1 MRIFDFRFF
10 NEIQISCDFA
20 FYALKY
26 FKFFIFRFC
35 FCVDLKNSYAYAD
48 LYKSPFCIFL
58 RCVLLYI
65 LPIILEHLCHQCPY
79 FHLVLCSLSDYQP
92 LHHFV
97 EYPVLKKVDY
107 PKIRKF
113 GDLPSSK
120 HDDVI
125 SEGCISEANLQKAS
139 FGSIKS
145 VSISVEFGFNLFWT
159 TKSIS
164 ILLLS
169 EKIGF
174 NSKVLDF
181 FEIFIKIDLLSVIE
195 DWQKSST
202 CLVQ

>member
-1 MRIFDFRFF
+1 MRIFDFSFF
-10 NEIQISCDFA
+10 NEIQICCDFA

-26 FKFFIFRFC
+26 FKFFIFCFC
-35 FCVDLKNSYAYAD
+35 FCVDLK
-48 LYKSPFCIFL
+48 IF
-58 RCVLLYI
+58 I
-65 LPIILEHLCHQCPY
+65 TPTQIT
-79 FHLVLCSLSDYQP
+79 SDYP
-92 LHHFV
+92 TDNTGTFMPSMSILSSRFMLTFRL
-97 EYPVLKKVDY
+97 PTTSSFCRISSSKKVDY

-169 EKIGF
+169 EK
-174 NSKVLDF
+174 NRV
-181 FEIFIKIDLLSVIE
+181 
-195 DWQKSST
+195 
-202 CLVQ
+202 

>member
-1 MRIFDFRFF
+1 MRIFDFSFF
-10 NEIQISCDFA
+10 NEIQICCDFA

-26 FKFFIFRFC
+26 FKFFIFCFC
-35 FCVDLKNSYAYAD
+35 FCVDLKKWLRPRNSNR
-48 LYKSPFCIFL
+48 I
-58 RCVLLYI
+58 I

-169 EKIGF
+169 EK
-174 NSKVLDF
+174 NRV
-181 FEIFIKIDLLSVIE
+181 
-195 DWQKSST
+195 
-202 CLVQ
+202 